1 MPGYSAKLPL
11 VSLEAGY
18 GLNKTVEATV
28 KQNLKMLLLTTP
40 GERVMLPDFGAGLIK
55 YLFELDNP
63 LLRGNIEATIRSQDD
78 RWLPFIEIFKFTF
91 NSASDNS
98 EVQENLLSIR
108 LEYRISPL
116 QKEDILLITAPE
128 IPI

>member
-11 VSLEAGY
+11 VSLEDGY

-63 LLRGNIEATIRSQDD
+63 LLRGNIEAVIRSQVD
-78 RWLPFIEIFKFTF
+78 RWLPFIEILKITF
-91 NSASDNS
+91 NSTADNS
-98 EVQENLLSIR
+98 EIQENLLSIR